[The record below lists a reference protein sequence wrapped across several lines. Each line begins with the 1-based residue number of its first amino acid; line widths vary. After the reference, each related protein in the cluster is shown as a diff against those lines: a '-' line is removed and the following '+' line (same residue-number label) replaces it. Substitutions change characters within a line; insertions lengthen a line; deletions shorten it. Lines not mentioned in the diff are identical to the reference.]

1 MPAAPSAL
9 HPDLPGLADPDSI
22 VRDGRRL
29 DTDTRHKRLL
39 FRCWQRGAR
48 KRSTSI

>member
-9 HPDLPGLADPDSI
+9 HPDLPGLADPDST
-22 VRDGRRL
+22 VHDGRRL

-39 FRCWQRGAR
+39 FRLAAR
-48 KRSTSI
+48 RARDQPQF